1 MGLNLI
7 LLGPPGAGKGTQAK
21 KLVDKYGIPQIST
34 GDILREAVKN
44 STSLGIEAK
53 SFMDRGALVPDEVV
67 IGIVNERLRRD
78 DCRKGFILDGFP
90 RTTAQADALS
100 LMLKEAGIVIDHVID
115 VRVQNE
121 YLVKRLSGRRVCRSC
136 GAGYHVDY
144 SPPVKEGICEK
155 CEGELF
161 QRDDDREDVVVKRLE
176 TYDAQTAP
184 LVDYYKQNGLLN
196 TINGVGDVEAI
207 FDDICKIVDGR

>member
-21 KLVDKYGIPQIST
+21 KLVDKYGIPQLST
-34 GDILREAVKN
+34 GDSLREAVKN
-44 STSLGIEAK
+44 GTSLGIEAK
-53 SFMDRGALVPDEVV
+53 SFMDRGALVPDQVV

-78 DCRKGFILDGFP
+78 DCRKGYILDGFP

-100 LMLKEAGIVIDHVID
+100 LILKEAGIAIDHVID

-144 SPPVKEGICEK
+144 SPPVREGICEK

-184 LVDYYKQNGLLN
+184 LVDYYKNNGLLN